1 MKPDAV
7 KFFTVH
13 SEADEDH
20 SSFAEEVAIKYLHS
34 HALQEQTR
42 QATWRR
48 LELLYDTWTIAE

>member
-1 MKPDAV
+1 MKPEAV

-34 HALQEQTR
+34 PALQEQTR

-48 LELLYDTWTIAE
+48 LELLYDTWTVAE